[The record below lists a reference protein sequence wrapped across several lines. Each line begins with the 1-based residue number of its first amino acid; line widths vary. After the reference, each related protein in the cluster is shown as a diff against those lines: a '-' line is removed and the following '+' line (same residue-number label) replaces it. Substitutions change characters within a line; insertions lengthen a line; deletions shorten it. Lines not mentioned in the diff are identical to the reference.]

1 MRQVLVELCALL
13 GEQKDILNKLLEL
26 SQEEQRIL
34 INGESDKLEAVVR
47 LELKELSKLG
57 AAEKKRTALNKAIAT
72 ELNLPEDNITI
83 TAISEKVEPG
93 ERETLLKLQKELLVL
108 TEEHTQLNS
117 QNRELIKSHMEYS
130 NAMIDLFAEPEDPL
144 NNFYGGDGK
153 ATDERK
159 KATGLYT
166 GHA

>member
-1 MRQVLVELCALL
+1 LRQVLALLCDLL
-13 GEQKDILNKLLEL
+13 GEQRDILNKLLEL

-34 INGESDKLEAVVR
+34 VGGQSDKLEAVVR

-57 AAEKKRTALNKAIAT
+57 AAEKKRTALNKTIAT
-72 ELNLPEDNITI
+72 ELSLPEDNITI
-83 TAISEKVEPG
+83 TSICEKVEPF
-93 ERETLLKLQKELLVL
+93 EREVLLKLQKELIAL

-117 QNRELIKSHMEYS
+117 QNRELIKSHIEYS

-144 NNFYGGDGK
+144 NNFYSGDGK
-153 ATDERK
+153 ATEDRK